1 MVTLGDGPGA
11 DLSRPFP
18 GITTFLPEVT
28 KSTGTVTWLENDV
41 DQQVSAGSRRVE
53 HAANGQR
60 EVDIAGSG
68 VAGAGNGDAA
78 SAHGGGGGVDA
89 GESRA
94 GAAGN
99 GGAAR
104 GHGGGHVKGAVDRV
118 GGAVGADG
126 VGGLKVAGLGMRR
139 AVGAEGGGLVE
150 DALVRDGHAVGAGGA
165 GEVLCAGLGEAVGAE
180 GECVR
185 KTGGPRGAI
194 GAGGDRDGP
203 TSMVPSW
210 RSRCLTGAT

>member
-68 VAGAGNGDAA
+68 VAG
-78 SAHGGGGGVDA
+78 
-89 GESRA
+89 
-94 GAAGN
+94 AGN